1 MLWRLKITALVG
13 MEGLPYHTL
22 ELEVEDLL
30 SICNLNHLGLDPTL
44 IWIISAWIQL
54 EGGNEQTQ
62 VTQEENSSVAGSRTI
77 WPMPTPFAAI
87 ALSYRAF
94 IQNDDQKATT
104 A

>member
-30 SICNLNHLGLDPTL
+30 SI
-44 IWIISAWIQL
+44 SAWIQL
-54 EGGNEQTQ
+54 EGGNQQ
-62 VTQEENSSVAGSRTI
+62 TQEENSTSVAGSRTI